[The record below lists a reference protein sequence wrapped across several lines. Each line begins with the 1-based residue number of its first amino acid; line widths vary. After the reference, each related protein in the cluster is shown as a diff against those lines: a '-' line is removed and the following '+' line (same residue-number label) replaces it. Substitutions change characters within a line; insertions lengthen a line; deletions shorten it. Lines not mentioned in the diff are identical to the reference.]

1 MDVLGGREAEWH
13 IRCLYDEVPTD
24 GSNSNGEDVVHVLS
38 LRIHDGPRH
47 PGFTISYKQLST
59 PSILRFAPGYHSR
72 NFAASPLLSKLWRTP
87 SIDFDPDVP
96 AIEKE
101 DESTALFETLHRGQR
116 ILKTKIAT
124 IKSTLKACLKKV
136 GKIICP
142 EPTGGFRGHEVKM
155 PFGGRPHKIA
165 SDKLLEPAPNSHEE
179 AASTTEEF
187 DSTNTLTLHSAAT
200 TRSLSHVEALDPTAT
215 STLSPFLPSQSEQNL
230 HLLKL
235 FSLVF
240 ILSSCLVWT
249 FLRCRDPRRRAECLA
264 WREERRN
271 RKLYRR
277 AARLHKWKMWF
288 WNRQQEI
295 ITFWND
301 RVRYC
306 LPTKDGVTWDEKM
319 ARDNEQEANLE
330 DAMTNDIRALRHA
343 HRIVSD
349 ITFAE
354 EGRSGPVYESEG
366 SGRRTS
372 VSTLPGYESEGSQ
385 PPSYDDVSDIISNA
399 AVDAFTYTTFETE
412 FRSDSSVI
420 STSPRISRD
429 GTNSDFDEKI
439 EPISLEASVPASS
452 GA

>member
-1 MDVLGGREAEWH
+1 M
-13 IRCLYDEVPTD
+13 
-24 GSNSNGEDVVHVLS
+24 HVLS
-38 LRIHDGPRH
+38 LRFRDGPRH
-47 PGFTISYKQLST
+47 PGFTVSYKQLST
-59 PSILRFAPGYHSR
+59 PSILRFTPGYNSR
-72 NFAASPLLSKLWRTP
+72 DFATSPSLSNPWRTP
-87 SIDFDPDVP
+87 SIDSDPDIP
-96 AIEKE
+96 ANEKE
-101 DESTALFETLHRGQR
+101 DGSTALFETLHRGQKSLR
-116 ILKTKIAT
+116 TKIAT
-124 IKSTLKACLKKV
+124 IKSTLKAGLRKV

-142 EPTGGFRGHEVKM
+142 KPTGGFRGHEVKM
-155 PFGGRPHKIA
+155 PLGARPHRIA

-179 AASTTEEF
+179 AASTTEHDEL
-187 DSTNTLTLHSAAT
+187 DPTNTFTLHSAAT

-215 STLSPFLPSQSEQNL
+215 STSSPSFPSQSEQNI

-235 FSLVF
+235 FGLVL

-271 RKLYRR
+271 RTLYRR

-295 ITFWND
+295 ITLWNN
-301 RVRYC
+301 RVKFC
-306 LPTKDGVTWDEKM
+306 LASKAAIAWDEKM
-319 ARDNEQEANLE
+319 GRDNEQEVDLE

-354 EGRSGPVYESEG
+354 EGRSGQVYESEG
-366 SGRRTS
+366 SERRRS

-385 PPSYDDVSDIISNA
+385 PPSYDDVGEVISNA

-439 EPISLEASVPASS
+439 EPISLEAGGPA
-452 GA
+452 GLGL

>member
-1 MDVLGGREAEWH
+1 M
-13 IRCLYDEVPTD
+13 
-24 GSNSNGEDVVHVLS
+24 HVLS
-38 LRIHDGPRH
+38 LRIRDGPRH
-47 PGFTISYKQLST
+47 PGFTISYKQMST
-59 PSILRFAPGYHSR
+59 PSILRFTPSYQSR

-96 AIEKE
+96 ANEKE
-101 DESTALFETLHRGQR
+101 DGSTALFESFHRGQR

-124 IKSTLKACLKKV
+124 IKSTLKACLRKL

-142 EPTGGFRGHEVKM
+142 KPTGGFRGHEVKM
-155 PFGGRPHKIA
+155 PLGGRPHKIA

-179 AASTTEEF
+179 AASTTEEP

-215 STLSPFLPSQSEQNL
+215 STLTPLLPSQSEQNI
-230 HLLKL
+230 HLLKI
-235 FSLVF
+235 FSLAF

-306 LPTKDGVTWDEKM
+306 LATRGGVIWDEKM
-319 ARDNEQEANLE
+319 IRDNEQEANLE

-385 PPSYDDVSDIISNA
+385 PPSYDDFSDIISNA
-399 AVDAFTYTTFETE
+399 AVDAFTYTTFEAE

-439 EPISLEASVPASS
+439 EPISLEASVPAGS

>member
-1 MDVLGGREAEWH
+1 M
-13 IRCLYDEVPTD
+13 
-24 GSNSNGEDVVHVLS
+24 HVLS
-38 LRIHDGPRH
+38 LRVRDGSRQ
-47 PGFTISYKQLST
+47 PGFTVSYKQLST
-59 PSILRFAPGYHSR
+59 PSILRFTPIYNAQD
-72 NFAASPLLSKLWRTP
+72 FATLPSLSKLWRTP
-87 SIDFDPDVP
+87 SIDSNLEVT
-96 AIEKE
+96 ANKKE
-101 DESTALFETLHRGQR
+101 DGSTALFETLHNGQKS
-116 ILKTKIAT
+116 LTDKIAS
-124 IKSTLKACLKKV
+124 IKSSVKAGLRKV

-142 EPTGGFRGHEVKM
+142 KPTGGFRGHQVKM
-155 PFGGRPHKIA
+155 PLGGRPHKIIA
-165 SDKLLEPAPNSHEE
+165 SDRLLEPAPNSHQE
-179 AASTTEEF
+179 AASATEALDTT
-187 DSTNTLTLHSAAT
+187 STFNVHSAAT
-200 TRSLSHVEALDPTAT
+200 SRSLSHVEALDPTAT
-215 STLSPFLPSQSEQNL
+215 STLSSFPSSQSEQNI
-230 HLLKL
+230 HLLKI

-240 ILSSCLVWT
+240 VLSSFLVWT
-249 FLRCRDPRRRAECLA
+249 FIRCRDPRRRAECLA

-295 ITFWND
+295 ITFWNN
-301 RVRYC
+301 RMRYC
-306 LPTKDGVTWDEKM
+306 LVRKAAVIWDEKM
-319 ARDNEQEANLE
+319 VRDNEQQANLE

-354 EGRSGPVYESEG
+354 EGRSGQVYESEG
-366 SGRRTS
+366 SERRRS

-385 PPSYDDVSDIISNA
+385 PPSYDDVGEVISNA

-429 GTNSDFDEKI
+429 GTNSDFDEKF
-439 EPISLEASVPASS
+439 EPISLEASVPAGS

>member
-1 MDVLGGREAEWH
+1 M
-13 IRCLYDEVPTD
+13 
-24 GSNSNGEDVVHVLS
+24 
-38 LRIHDGPRH
+38 
-47 PGFTISYKQLST
+47 
-59 PSILRFAPGYHSR
+59 
-72 NFAASPLLSKLWRTP
+72 
-87 SIDFDPDVP
+87 
-96 AIEKE
+96 
-101 DESTALFETLHRGQR
+101 
-116 ILKTKIAT
+116 
-124 IKSTLKACLKKV
+124 
-136 GKIICP
+136 
-142 EPTGGFRGHEVKM
+142 
-155 PFGGRPHKIA
+155 
-165 SDKLLEPAPNSHEE
+165 
-179 AASTTEEF
+179 
-187 DSTNTLTLHSAAT
+187 
-200 TRSLSHVEALDPTAT
+200 
-215 STLSPFLPSQSEQNL
+215 
-230 HLLKL
+230 
-235 FSLVF
+235 
-240 ILSSCLVWT
+240 WT

-439 EPISLEASVPASS
+439 EPISLEASVPAGP

>member
-1 MDVLGGREAEWH
+1 M
-13 IRCLYDEVPTD
+13 
-24 GSNSNGEDVVHVLS
+24 HVLS
-38 LRIHDGPRH
+38 LRVRDGPSH
-47 PGFTISYKQLST
+47 PGFTVSYRQLST
-59 PSILRFAPGYHSR
+59 PSILRFTPRYNSR
-72 NFAASPLLSKLWRTP
+72 DIATSPSLSKLWRTP
-87 SIDFDPDVP
+87 SIDFDPDVLSN
-96 AIEKE
+96 EKE
-101 DESTALFETLHRGQR
+101 DGSTALFETLHRGQKS
-116 ILKTKIAT
+116 LKTKIAT
-124 IKSTLKACLKKV
+124 IKSTLKAGLRKV

-142 EPTGGFRGHEVKM
+142 KPTGGFRGHEVKM
-155 PFGGRPHKIA
+155 PLGGRPHKIA
-165 SDKLLEPAPNSHEE
+165 SDKLLEPAPDSHEDL
-179 AASTTEEF
+179 ASTTEDL
-187 DSTNTLTLHSAAT
+187 DSTNTLTIHPAAT
-200 TRSLSHVEALDPTAT
+200 SRSLSHVEALDPTPT
-215 STLSPFLPSQSEQNL
+215 STLSHFLPSQSEQNI

-235 FSLVF
+235 FGLVL
-240 ILSSCLVWT
+240 ILSSCLVWA

-288 WNRQQEI
+288 WNRQQGI
-295 ITFWND
+295 IMFWNI
-301 RVRYC
+301 RVRY
-306 LPTKDGVTWDEKM
+306 LLAPKDAITWDEKM
-319 ARDNEQEANLE
+319 ARDNGQEANPE

-366 SGRRTS
+366 SERRRS

-399 AVDAFTYTTFETE
+399 AVDGFTYTSFETE

-439 EPISLEASVPASS
+439 EPISLEASGPAGS
-452 GA
+452 GP